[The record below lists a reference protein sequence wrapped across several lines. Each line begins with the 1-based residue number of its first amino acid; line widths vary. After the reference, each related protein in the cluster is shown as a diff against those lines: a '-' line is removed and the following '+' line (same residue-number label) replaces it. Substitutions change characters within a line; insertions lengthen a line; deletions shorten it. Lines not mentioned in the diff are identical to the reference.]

1 MDDNLK
7 ISFENIINGRKKGY
21 YNILQSRAESADII
35 CKGIWVSSGSNSVV
49 RFVPL
54 FLQQLVH
61 WHRNC
66 CGGGY
71 KVPEIN

>member
-1 MDDNLK
+1 MV
-7 ISFENIINGRKKGY
+7 EKKGY
-21 YNILQSRAESADII
+21 YNILQSRAESDMT

-49 RFVPL
+49 RCVPL

-66 CGGGY
+66 CGGGGY
-71 KVPEIN
+71 MPSTCSDI